1 MGDKFYIATFSEN
14 AVSVARQY
22 GFGIELN
29 DFCISENLDQ
39 DKLAGSLDR
48 CRRQLLDA
56 GINAGDPLETASRVV
71 LHGPFTEIIP
81 ASIDHR
87 VVSLGMERLEEAY
100 GAAQALGVRRMV
112 VHSGYVPLLYFK
124 DWHHEKSMTF
134 WRTYMDDKP
143 EDFQIY
149 IENVFED
156 EPLMMRRLV
165 EDLDDSRIRLCLDIG
180 HANAMTSQE
189 YHILDWIRLL
199 GPHIGHFHLHNNDG
213 KSDQHGALTQ
223 GTMDMEQVF
232 AAIEAYCRE
241 DVTMT
246 IESRT
251 CESGA
256 KWLNERCK
264 GIRENSMGVN

>member
-1 MGDKFYIATFSEN
+1 MGDRFYIATFSEN
-14 AVSVARQY
+14 AVSVARRY

-39 DKLAGSLDR
+39 DKLTESLDR
-48 CRRQLLDA
+48 SRRQMTEA
-56 GINAGDPLETASRVV
+56 GINADEPSETASRVI

-87 VVSLGMERLEEAY
+87 VVSLGKERLEEAY
-100 GAAQALGVRRMV
+100 EAARILGVRRMV

-124 DWHHEKSMTF
+124 DWHHEKSLTF
-134 WRTYMDDKP
+134 WRDYMAGKP
-143 EDFQIY
+143 ADFQLY
-149 IENVFED
+149 IENVFEE
-156 EPLMMRRLV
+156 EPLMMRHLV
-165 EDLDDSRIRLCLDIG
+165 EELDDSRIRLCLDIG

-189 YHILDWIRLL
+189 YGIPDWVRIL
-199 GPHIGHFHLHNNDG
+199 GPYIGHFHLHNNDG
-213 KSDQHGALTQ
+213 KSDQHGALDQ

-232 AAIEAYCRE
+232 AAIETYCRE

-251 CESGA
+251 CESSA
-256 KWLNERCK
+256 KWLNQRK
-264 GIRENSMGVN
+264 